1 MVLPELIFALFLL
14 SVAIILIGVA
24 FNKRSSGVELH
35 DEWIETKAFIGRTD
49 RKKYLI
55 IGFLGSFIAVYLISG
70 NLVFGVLAIPAG
82 FIIANNLAKKKEM
95 KRKALLEEQY
105 TQVLNTIITS
115 LEGRANPYQALE
127 ESVAALKNPA
137 KEVFIEI
144 LRRSRTGTNYH
155 EAIGSIAEE
164 VDWEDLRQLE
174 MAFKLYDSTGSN
186 LVEVCKYLLKNAY
199 DRRSN
204 KKYVASVTA
213 QTKVTAITL
222 SVIPFGLMVIMRLIA
237 PEFIYPLF
245 HTTGGIIVAL
255 IVVGMVYSGNL
266 LVNKMVSK
274 IG

>member
-35 DEWIETKAFIGRTD
+35 DEWIENKTFIARTD
-49 RKKYLI
+49 RKKYIL
-55 IGFLGSFIAVYLISG
+55 IGFVGSFVVVYLISG
-70 NLVFGVLAIPAG
+70 NLLFGALAIPAG
-82 FIIANNLAKKKEM
+82 FIIANNMAKKKEF

-137 KEVFIEI
+137 KKVFIEI

-155 EAIGSIAEE
+155 EAIGSVARE
-164 VDWEDLRQLE
+164 VDWEDLKQLE

-204 KKYVASVTA
+204 KKYVGSVTA

-222 SVIPFGLMVIMRLIA
+222 SVIPFGLMIVMRLLA
-237 PEFIYPLF
+237 PDFIFPLF
-245 HTTGGIIVAL
+245 HTTGGIIVTL
-255 IVVGMVYSGNL
+255 IIIGMVYSGNQ
-266 LVNKMVSK
+266 LVNRMVQK

>member
-14 SVAIILIGVA
+14 SIAIILIGVA
-24 FNKRSSGVELH
+24 FNRRNSGVELH
-35 DEWIETKAFIGRTD
+35 DEWIETKAFIAKTD

-55 IGFLGSFIAVYLISG
+55 IGFLGSFIAVYLVSG
-70 NLVFGVLAIPAG
+70 NLGFDVLAIPAG
-82 FIIANNLAKKKEM
+82 FIIANNMAKKREM

-155 EAIGSIAEE
+155 EAIGSVAEE
-164 VDWEDLRQLE
+164 VNWEDLKQLE

-222 SVIPFGLMVIMRLIA
+222 SIIPFGLMVIMRLMAPDFIA
-237 PEFIYPLF
+237 PLF
-245 HTTGGIIVAL
+245 HTTGGVIITLLV
-255 IVVGMVYSGNL
+255 IGMVYSGNH
-266 LVNKMVSK
+266 LVNRMVEK

>member
-1 MVLPELIFALFLL
+1 MPELIFALFLL

-24 FNKRSSGVELH
+24 FNKRSSGVDLH
-35 DEWIETKAFIGRTD
+35 DEWIETKAFVARTD
-49 RKKYLI
+49 RKKYI
-55 IGFLGSFIAVYLISG
+55 IVGFIGSFIAVYLVTG
-70 NLVFGVLAIPAG
+70 NIMLGVLAIPAG
-82 FIIANNLAKKKEM
+82 FAIANSMAKKKEI
-95 KRKALLEEQY
+95 KRKTLLEEQY

-144 LRRSRTGTNYH
+144 LRRSRTGTNYY
-155 EAIGSIAEE
+155 EAIGSVAEE
-164 VDWEDLRQLE
+164 VDWEDLKQLE

-204 KKYVASVTA
+204 KQYVASVTA
-213 QTKVTAITL
+213 QTKVTSLTL
-222 SVIPFGLMVIMRLIA
+222 SIIPFGLMVIMRFIA

-245 HTTGGIIVAL
+245 HTTVGIIVAL
-255 IVVGMVYSGNL
+255 FIVGMVYSGNL
-266 LVNKMVSK
+266 LVTRMVEK